1 MSRHFFMY
9 QTEIGKEILK
19 AKSLLEKGEVVAIPT
34 ETVYG
39 LAANALDV
47 HAVAKI
53 YEVKNRPQ
61 FNPLIVHVANK
72 EQLMHFVHEV
82 PEDFLK
88 LMDAFSPGALTYLL
102 NKSDLIPDITTAG
115 SNKVAVRI
123 PDHPIALGLLSSLS
137 FPLAAPSANLS
148 GYVSPVSAQ
157 HVFEGLSGKIPYIL
171 DGEISKVGIES
182 TIVGIEQGQTVIHRL
197 GGISKD
203 DLEKV
208 LGKSIAVS
216 ITHDT
221 PETPGQ
227 LKSHYATKKPL
238 VIGDINKLM
247 IEYIGKK
254 IGILSFKNS
263 FTSEAAQVVL
273 STRGDVAEAASKLF
287 SAMRYLDQQDIDMI
301 LAEYVPETGVGMAV
315 NDRLRRAAH

>member
-1 MSRHFFMY
+1 MLFRS
-9 QTEIGKEILK
+9 
-19 AKSLLEKGEVVAIPT
+19 
-34 ETVYG
+34 
-39 LAANALDV
+39 
-47 HAVAKI
+47 VAKI

-171 DGEISKVGIES
+171 DGEISKE
-182 TIVGIEQGQTVIHRL
+182 
-197 GGISKD
+197 
-203 DLEKV
+203 
-208 LGKSIAVS
+208 
-216 ITHDT
+216 
-221 PETPGQ
+221 
-227 LKSHYATKKPL
+227 
-238 VIGDINKLM
+238 IG
-247 IEYIGKK
+247 
-254 IGILSFKNS
+254 
-263 FTSEAAQVVL
+263 
-273 STRGDVAEAASKLF
+273 
-287 SAMRYLDQQDIDMI
+287 
-301 LAEYVPETGVGMAV
+301 
-315 NDRLRRAAH
+315 RAHV